1 MEEKYPYLGI
11 NKINDKNYVVL
22 FLEEDSGIVVMNETD
37 SEKIKFGLIDNF
49 DESKFEMLP
58 PDQCVRLSN

>member
-22 FLEEDSGIVVMNETD
+22 FLEEDRGIVVMNETD